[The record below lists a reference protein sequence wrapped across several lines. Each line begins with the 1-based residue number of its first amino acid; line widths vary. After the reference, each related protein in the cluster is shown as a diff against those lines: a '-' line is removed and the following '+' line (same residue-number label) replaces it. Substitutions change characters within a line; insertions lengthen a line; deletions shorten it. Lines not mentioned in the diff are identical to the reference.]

1 MSPACDTTVDMN
13 GSQSPA
19 ESPALEPI
27 AIIGY
32 SCRLSGEVSSPS
44 DLWELCT
51 RGRSG
56 WTPIPKDRWSAEAFY
71 HPNNSKPGTSNQ
83 ASGYFLRDVSRF
95 DAPFFNVSAQE
106 AISMDP
112 QQRFLLECAYE
123 AMESA
128 GISREYMAGRRI
140 GVFIGASLPDYET
153 NNLRDTETTPM
164 FQATGG
170 SPALQ
175 ANRISYMFDLRG
187 PSLTVDTAC
196 SSSLVALHSAVQSL
210 RSGESSEALV
220 GGCHLLLTPD
230 NSITMSMQQ
239 LLNDEG
245 KTFAFEERGNSGF
258 ARGEGA
264 GVIMLKSLSA
274 ALRDRDPIRAV
285 IAHSGVNQDGK
296 TRGIT
301 CPNGVAQEELIRR
314 VYKEA
319 NLNPADC
326 GFVEAHGTGTAV
338 GDPIEATAIQAVFGQ
353 GRTARNPLYIGSV
366 KTNVGHLEGA
376 SGIVAVIK
384 SAMMLEREL
393 VLPNANYKKPN
404 PKIPFSEWH
413 MKVVNGTRPWPRG
426 KKYISVSNYGFGGTN
441 AHVVLQKAPSQLPG
455 EAANHTKDQE
465 GKRRLLVISAHDRE
479 ALRTRCKD
487 YCVYFEQRPEVFE
500 NTLFSNFAY
509 TVGSKRSHL
518 PFRIA
523 LSATSLDD
531 AGVQLAQMKIN
542 PVRAIGGDG
551 PAVSF
556 VFTGQGA
563 QWAQMGMPLMDEYPV
578 FAAAIYRAD
587 KYLSEELGAQF
598 SLCEELLQDAAGSK
612 INAPYISQPAC
623 TALQIALVDLLG
635 SWGIRPASVVG
646 HSSGEIAAA
655 YAAGIFDLEGAMT
668 LAYRRGQMTEL
679 LKGNYPDLKGTM
691 MAVGASAEAIQPM
704 LKTLPGY
711 ATVACINSPSSVTIS
726 GDASTIAELQGI
738 LEEKKIFNRSLM
750 IDVAYHSNH
759 MKKVSEA
766 YLSAIASVQPSDTA
780 TATFFSSVV
789 GEICEPTD
797 LGPSYWV
804 QNLTSP
810 VLFANA
816 LRKMCGVGNKPNLL
830 VEVGPHSALKGPI
843 LDTLKALGTSVASE
857 VGYAPTVVRKA
868 DPSKTIIDAAG
879 AVYVRGGTL
888 NINEINF
895 PCSGTATCTV
905 LDDLPRYPWQHD
917 TVFWHQ
923 SRISEKH
930 RFRDGQRNDIL
941 GTEAFYSN
949 DLEPTWRNIIRLD
962 DIPWLRDHKM
972 QGMIVFPIAGYI
984 SMAIEG
990 ARTRAQRYG
999 TVAAESQFELR
1010 EVSVGSA
1017 LVLSDDLDTEIT
1029 ITLRPYT
1036 EGTRGTSN
1044 AWDEFRICSWN
1055 SKRHWSDHCTGL
1067 VRVRPNKKNRKQNP
1081 VANCVELEEIALG
1094 KKASE
1099 VMEAATHDIDIENM
1113 YKVLDDVGA
1122 GYGLPFQ
1129 GVENCFSGPRHSRA
1143 DLFVRDTQSLMP
1155 KNYEAP
1161 VVIHPTLLDALLHLT
1176 WPILGKGRMELET
1189 LYVPTVIKNLVIDG
1203 NIASTGHHFPA
1214 WCTGGSVRGTPEPTK
1229 FDLWVTPAD
1238 SSEVLINMQGL
1249 VMTPINDSGCDN
1261 KVPQDLCYQLHW
1273 KSWTELEATTG
1284 NEVTGAKE
1292 SDGHANSHVI
1302 EHVNGHGHGIHCHHN
1317 RSQDEVLIAEF
1328 GQCAVAAEQ
1337 LQVAISTKAIRWATS
1352 IASLSE
1358 IDVKQKRQHVIIL
1371 QTAAKTLR
1379 DLTETDFSNIQQIL
1393 LNSNNLIWVYRNDT
1407 PDSQMIVGLIR
1418 SLRSETGANIATL
1431 GLSAEDL
1438 DEPAGPILAA
1448 MNALWPADVSLK
1460 PSTDFEFTTQ
1470 NGQLMVPRITN
1481 DDALNAF
1488 VKKETSTDLTLEPQ
1502 PFTQPGR
1509 RFKLEIA
1516 TQGALDTLYFTDDIV
1531 EPLADDEI
1539 EIEVQAT
1546 GLNFKD
1552 VAVAMGQLAQPYI
1565 GIECSGVVS
1574 SVGKKVTNLM
1584 IGQRVMAL
1592 PLGAYSTF
1600 ARCKATSATAIPES
1614 LSFEVAA
1621 GVPVVFCTAYYALY
1635 ELARLQHGVGEKVL
1649 IHVAA
1654 GGVGQAAIMLAQI
1667 ASADIYATVGSAEKK
1682 EFLISQYG
1690 LRPDHIFYSRDAS
1703 FGRSLRELTGGG
1715 VDIVLN
1721 SLAGDLLRESWECLA
1736 PFGRFIEIGKA
1747 DITKNTRLDMLPF
1760 EHNLSFHSVD
1770 LTKVAAF
1777 KPRLMHQL
1785 LDKVSWLLARGVIH
1799 SVFPLSVCPIADIE
1813 VAFRAMQ
1820 TGKSMGKTVVV
1831 PREGDQVKAVVAK
1844 TRDDILRADATY
1856 IVVGGTGGLGR
1867 SIARWMA
1874 QKGARNIVLVS
1885 RNAVV
1890 NAPIQELMDTLR
1902 PSGTNIVLKACD
1914 VSNRTSVDA
1923 MLKDL
1928 GDLPPIRGIIHGAM
1942 VLRDTLFENMH
1953 YTDFQAVTASK
1964 VSGAWN
1970 LHDALCS
1977 QPLDFFIAL
1986 SSVSGVVGNKGQ
1998 AAYAAANVFLDG
2010 FMEWRRNQG
2019 LPGTS
2024 IALTAVRDAG
2034 YLATV
2039 DPARRAEILRTIG
2052 TEGMTEAEVLAL
2064 LAAAVTGDLAHQ
2076 AIIGLASSTREPMW
2090 APDAKFDLLTPKT
2103 NDDKGDVADDATHLP
2118 LHMQLAQASSK
2129 EEKVQICYGALASKL
2144 AQVLVLSLEDI
2155 EPSLSVS
2162 ALGLDSLVAI
2172 ELRSWIA
2179 REARANVQVLELLST
2194 GSLGAVAELIVVDP
2208 SDVKS
2213 MVV

>member
-1 MSPACDTTVDMN
+1 MSPTSDTTADMN
-13 GSQSPA
+13 RSQSA
-19 ESPALEPI
+19 VESPALEPI

-32 SCRLSGEVSSPS
+32 SCRLPGQVSSPS

-71 HPNNSKPGTSNQ
+71 HPNASKPGTSNQ
-83 ASGYFLRDVSRF
+83 AGGYFLDDVSRF

-128 GISREYMAGRRI
+128 GISREYMTGRRI
-140 GVFIGASLPDYET
+140 GVFIGANFADYEI
-153 NNLRDTETTPM
+153 NNIRDTETTPM
-164 FQATGG
+164 FQGTGG
-170 SPALQ
+170 YPALQ
-175 ANRISYMFDLRG
+175 SNRISYMFDLKG

-210 RSGESSEALV
+210 RSGESTEALV

-264 GVIMLKSLSA
+264 GMIMLKSLSA

-314 VYKEA
+314 VYEEA

-353 GRTARNPLYIGSV
+353 GRTARNPLYVGSV
-366 KTNVGHLEGA
+366 KTNVGHLEGV
-376 SGIVAVIK
+376 SGIISVIK

-393 VLPNANYKKPN
+393 VLPNAGYKKPN
-404 PKIPFSEWH
+404 PKIPFAEWH
-413 MKVVNGTRPWPRG
+413 MKVANGTRPWPRG

-441 AHVVLQKAPSQLPG
+441 AHVVLRKAPSQVSKEEETG
-455 EAANHTKDQE
+455 MKDKE
-465 GKRRLLVISAHDRE
+465 SKRRLLLISAHDRE

-487 YCVYFEQRPEVFE
+487 YCIYFEQRPEVFE
-500 NTLFSNFAY
+500 NALFSNFAY

-542 PVRAIGGDG
+542 PARAIGGDG
-551 PAVSF
+551 PSVSF

-563 QWAQMGMPLMDEYPV
+563 QWAQMGIPLMDEYPV
-578 FAAAIYRAD
+578 FAAAVHRAD
-587 KYLSEELGAQF
+587 KYLSEELGADF
-598 SLCEELLQDAAGSK
+598 SLCAELQQDAERSR

-623 TALQIALVDLLG
+623 SALQIALVDLLR
-635 SWGIRPASVVG
+635 SWGIQPASVVG

-679 LKGNYPDLKGTM
+679 LRSTYPDLKGTM
-691 MAVGASAEAIQPM
+691 MAVGTSVEAIQPM
-704 LKTLPGY
+704 MKTISSGY
-711 ATVACINSPSSVTIS
+711 VTVACINSPSSVTIS
-726 GDASTIAELQGI
+726 GDVPAIEELQGI
-738 LEEKKIFNRSLM
+738 LEERKIFNRRLM

-759 MKKVSEA
+759 MTKVSEA
-766 YLSAIASVQPSDTA
+766 YLSSIASVQPSTTA

-789 GEICEPTD
+789 GDICKPTD
-797 LGPSYWV
+797 LGPGYWV

-810 VLFANA
+810 VRFAHA
-816 LRKMCGVGNKPNLL
+816 LEKMCCAGNRPNIML
-830 VEVGPHSALKGPI
+830 EVGPHSALKGPI

-857 VGYAPTVVRKA
+857 VGYAPTVVRKV
-868 DPSKTIIDAAG
+868 DPSQSILDAAG
-879 AVYVRGGTL
+879 AVYVRGGSL

-895 PCSGTATCTV
+895 PCSGTGTCNV

-917 TVFWHQ
+917 TVFWHR
-923 SRISEKH
+923 SRISEKQ

-949 DLEPTWRNIIRLD
+949 DLEPTWRNIVRLD

-972 QGMIVFPIAGYI
+972 QDMIVYPIAGYI
-984 SMAIEG
+984 SMAIEA
-990 ARTRAQRYG
+990 ARTRAEKSG
-999 TVAAESQFELR
+999 TVAAELQFELR
-1010 EVSVGSA
+1010 EVSVGTA
-1017 LVLSDDLDTEIT
+1017 LVLTDDLDTEIT
-1029 ITLRPYT
+1029 ITLRSHV

-1055 SKRHWSDHCTGL
+1055 SKRNWIDHCTGL
-1067 VRVRPNKKNRKQNP
+1067 VRARPNRKNRKQNP
-1081 VANCVELEEIALG
+1081 VANCVEVEEEIFRR
-1094 KKASE
+1094 KTSE
-1099 VMEAATHDIDIENM
+1099 VMGAATYEIDVENM
-1113 YKVLDDVGA
+1113 YRVLTDVGA
-1122 GYGLPFQ
+1122 GYGVAFQ
-1129 GVENCFSGPRHSRA
+1129 GVENCLSGPHHSRA
-1143 DLFVRDTQSLMP
+1143 NLNPRDTQSFMP
-1155 KNYEAP
+1155 KSYEAP

-1176 WPILGKGRMELET
+1176 WPILGKGRMELDT
-1189 LYVPTVIKNLVIDG
+1189 LHVPTLIEDLVIDG
-1203 NIASTGHHFPA
+1203 NIASIGPKLPA
-1214 WCTGGSVRGTPEPTK
+1214 WCMRTSGRGTPEPTK
-1229 FDLWVTPAD
+1229 FDLWITPAD
-1238 SSEVLINMQGL
+1238 SSEVLINMEGL
-1249 VMTPINDSGCDN
+1249 VMTPIDDAGCDN
-1261 KVPQDLCYQLHW
+1261 KVAHDLCYQLQW
-1273 KSWTELEATTG
+1273 KPWTEVEAETVE
-1284 NEVTGAKE
+1284 EVTEAKG
-1292 SDGHANSHVI
+1292 SNGHTNSHVI
-1302 EHVNGHGHGIHCHHN
+1302 EHTNGHRHGIYCHHHK
-1317 RSQDEVLIAEF
+1317 SQDELLVVRFGECVL
-1328 GQCAVAAEQ
+1328 AAEQ
-1337 LQVAISTKAIRWATS
+1337 VQEVISTEAIRWSTS
-1352 IASLSE
+1352 ISSLSE
-1358 IDVKQKRQHVIIL
+1358 VDTKQKRQHVIIL
-1371 QTAAKTLR
+1371 QTGTKTLR
-1379 DLTETDFSNIQQIL
+1379 DLDEADFTNIQNLL
-1393 LNSNNLIWVYRNDT
+1393 LNSTNLIWVYRNDT
-1407 PDSQMIVGLIR
+1407 PDFQMIVGLVR
-1418 SLRSETGANIATL
+1418 SLRSETAAHIATL
-1431 GLSAEDL
+1431 GLGAEDL
-1438 DEPAGPILAA
+1438 GKPAGPILAA
-1448 MNALWPADVSLK
+1448 IKALWPADGSVK
-1460 PSTDFEFTTQ
+1460 PCTDFEFKTQ
-1470 NGQLMVPRITN
+1470 NGQLMVPRIM
-1481 DDALNAF
+1481 DDNALNTF
-1488 VKKETSTDLTLEPQ
+1488 VRKETSDDLTLEPQ
-1502 PFTQPGR
+1502 PFAQPGR
-1509 RFKLEIA
+1509 RFKLEIGNH
-1516 TQGALDTLYFTDDIV
+1516 GALDTMYFTDDHV
-1531 EPLADDEI
+1531 QALADDEI
-1539 EIEVQAT
+1539 EIEVHAT

-1552 VAVAMGQLAQPYI
+1552 VAVAMGQLVQPYV

-1584 IGQRVMAL
+1584 VGERVMAL

-1600 ARCKATSATAIPES
+1600 ARCKATSATAIPKN

-1621 GVPVVFCTAYYALY
+1621 SIPVIFCTAYYALY

-1649 IHVAA
+1649 IHAAA

-1682 EFLISQYG
+1682 ELLITKYG
-1690 LRPDHIFYSRDAS
+1690 LRADHIFYSRDAS

-1760 EHNLSFHSVD
+1760 ERNLSFHSVD

-1785 LDKVSWLLARGVIH
+1785 LDKVSWLLAQGFIH
-1799 SVFPLSVCPIADIE
+1799 SVFPLTVCPMAEIE
-1813 VAFRAMQ
+1813 AAFRALQ
-1820 TGKSMGKTVVV
+1820 SGKAMGKTVVV

-1856 IVVGGTGGLGR
+1856 IVIGGTGGLGR

-1874 QKGARNIVLVS
+1874 QKGARNIVLAS
-1885 RNAVV
+1885 RRAVV
-1890 NAPIQELMDTLR
+1890 DTPVQTLMDALH
-1902 PSGTNIVLKACD
+1902 PSGTKVVVKACD

-1928 GDLPPIRGIIHGAM
+1928 ADLPPIRGVVHGAM
-1942 VLRDTLFENMH
+1942 VLRDTLFENMQLA
-1953 YTDFQAVTASK
+1953 DFQAVTDSK

-1970 LHDALCS
+1970 LHDALK
-1977 QPLDFFIAL
+1977 PHHLDFFIAL
-1986 SSVSGVVGNKGQ
+1986 SSVSGVIGNKGQ

-2010 FMEWRRNQG
+2010 FMEWRRSQG

-2024 IALTAVRDAG
+2024 LALTAVRDAG
-2034 YLATV
+2034 YLASV
-2039 DPARRAEILRTIG
+2039 DSARRAEVLRTIG

-2076 AIIGLASSTREPMW
+2076 AIIGLASSTREPLW
-2090 APDAKFDLLTPKT
+2090 PQDAKFDLLTPKSL
-2103 NDDKGDVADDATHLP
+2103 KGNGEAADDEVSLP
-2118 LHMQLAQASSK
+2118 LHVQIAHAASK
-2129 EEKVQICYGALASKL
+2129 EEKVRICYVALAAKL
-2144 AQVLVLSLEDI
+2144 AQVLVLNQEDI

-2172 ELRSWIA
+2172 EIRSWIA

-2194 GSLGAVAELIVVDP
+2194 GSLGAVAELIVG
-2208 SDVKS
+2208 KS
-2213 MVV
+2213 GM